1 MRATHLLHQDHEAVN
16 ALFGRFAQL
25 PQQDGAGRQQLF
37 DQIADELEVHA
48 SLEEEIFYPALRRVS
63 DRVEEAGREHAE
75 VKRLIGEIEGQDP
88 ASPEFDA
95 RVMELKRLVL
105 HHVGEEEGP
114 LFMDAARLGPEELDR
129 LGREM
134 AERQEALKTSLL
146 QRGMRAAKRAA
157 RKIA

>member
-1 MRATHLLHQDHEAVN
+1 M
-16 ALFGRFAQL
+16 
-25 PQQDGAGRQQLF
+25 
-37 DQIADELEVHA
+37 
-48 SLEEEIFYPALRRVS
+48 S

-75 VKRLIGEIEGQDP
+75 IKRLIGEIEGHDS
-88 ASPEFDA
+88 AAPEFEA